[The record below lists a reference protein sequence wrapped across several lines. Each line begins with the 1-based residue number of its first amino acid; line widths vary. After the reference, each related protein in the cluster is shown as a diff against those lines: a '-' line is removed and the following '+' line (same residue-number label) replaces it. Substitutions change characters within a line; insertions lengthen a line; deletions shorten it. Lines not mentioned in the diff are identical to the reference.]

1 MENKEYEIVTIG
13 VPDLNSL
20 DKVQED
26 IFYSTL
32 LELILEYLKNSEK

>member
-13 VPDLNSL
+13 FPDINSL
-20 DKVQED
+20 NKEQAD

-32 LELILEYLKNSEK
+32 LELILEDLKESEK

>member
-32 LELILEYLKNSEK
+32 LELILEDLKNSEK

>member
-1 MENKEYEIVTIG
+1 MKEKEYEIITIG

-32 LELILEYLKNSEK
+32 LELILEDLKESEK